1 MVQLNYDDNAASV
14 FGVTLL
20 LFYLVPS
27 SIYILYRISTF
38 QRRLKAAEEAVV
50 GGLKPRTELERKKLQ
65 SLVAKADK
73 PVLWSRGFKIFVV
86 VTGAAA
92 LLFLY
97 LLLRSSGHAELA
109 QYDPYEV
116 SHSSLPTWPKKVP
129 PKAPH
134 SRSFASADCCYLRRV
149 FMRSSRNMSCSFSV
163 LLSSVLLADLGRSSR
178 RVRPR
183 DQPRL
188 PPPGPC
194 VPSGYGDR

>member
-38 QRRLKAAEEAVV
+38 QRRLKAAEEAAA

-65 SLVAKADK
+65 SLVAKAEK
-73 PVLWSRGFKIFVV
+73 PVLWSRGFKTFVMI
-86 VTGAAA
+86 TGAAA

-116 SHSSLPTWPKKVP
+116 SHRRLSVLPTWQ
-129 PKAPH
+129 
-134 SRSFASADCCYLRRV
+134 FAEKRAL
-149 FMRSSRNMSCSFSV
+149 V
-163 LLSSVLLADLGRSSR
+163 LLPFAADHCKTT
-178 RVRPR
+178 
-183 DQPRL
+183 L
-188 PPPGPC
+188 PLPGCRCHCP
-194 VPSGYGDR
+194 

>member
-38 QRRLKAAEEAVV
+38 QRRLKAAEEAAA

-65 SLVAKADK
+65 SIVAKAEK
-73 PVLWSRGFKIFVV
+73 PVLWSRGFKTFVII
-86 VTGAAA
+86 TGAAA

-116 SHSSLPTWPKKVP
+116 SHLLHLVVPTWQVTA
-129 PKAPH
+129 KA
-134 SRSFASADCCYLRRV
+134 ASVQLAVRADHFIVMNRC
-149 FMRSSRNMSCSFSV
+149 
-163 LLSSVLLADLGRSSR
+163 AA
-178 RVRPR
+178 
-183 DQPRL
+183 
-188 PPPGPC
+188 
-194 VPSGYGDR
+194 